1 MMRTLSAHLCI
12 LITLTATIT
21 SLGLRFC
28 VMSSGNSFGKIFRIS
43 TFGESHGPGVGV
55 IIDGCP
61 PRIPIKLNEFQEEL
75 DRRKPGQSRLTT
87 PRDEEDK
94 VEILS
99 GISNDL
105 TMGTPIS
112 LLVRNKDQRS
122 GDYDELALKY
132 RPSHADATYDAK
144 YGVRAVAGGGR
155 SSARETVGRVA
166 AGVLARKILH
176 IYSGVEIIAYVKS
189 VQDIILNYGDT
200 EQNLV
205 TRDMVGTTFRSS
217 LRLKLRVIY
226 VCL

>member
-1 MMRTLSAHLCI
+1 MWIESYIRLRYVFVLSVVIRTF
-12 LITLTATIT
+12 
-21 SLGLRFC
+21 GLRRL
-28 VMSSGNSFGKIFRIS
+28 VMSSGNSFGKLFRIT
-43 TFGESHGPGVGV
+43 TFGESHGAGVGV

-61 PRIPIKLNEFQEEL
+61 PRIPITLNEFQTEL

-87 PRDEEDK
+87 PRDEDDI

-99 GISNDL
+99 GISNNL
-105 TMGTPIS
+105 TLGTPIS

-166 AGVLARKILH
+166 AGVLARKILNL
-176 IYSGVEIIAYVKS
+176 YSNVEVVAYVKS
-189 VQDIILNYGDT
+189 VQEISLPYEDS
-200 EQNLV
+200 EQNIV
-205 TRDMVGTTFRSS
+205 TRAMVIVKRNIKSISYTFD
-217 LRLKLRVIY
+217 
-226 VCL
+226 